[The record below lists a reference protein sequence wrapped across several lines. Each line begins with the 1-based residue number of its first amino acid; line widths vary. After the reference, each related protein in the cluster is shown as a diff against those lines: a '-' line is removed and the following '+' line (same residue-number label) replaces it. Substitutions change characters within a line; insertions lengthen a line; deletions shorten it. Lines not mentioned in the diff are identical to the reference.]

1 MKEKAVID
9 RFESNLAVI
18 LLKDGQ
24 EQLVVP
30 TNSLPSGVKEG
41 HWLQVE
47 IEGGKVISATIDEEE
62 TAKVGERIADKLE
75 RLRQGKHLDDGNKK

>member
-9 RFESNLAVI
+9 RFEGDLAVI

-47 IEGGKVISATIDEEE
+47 IEDGKVVSATVDEEE
-62 TAKVGERIADKLE
+62 TVRVRDRIADKLD
-75 RLRQGKHLDDGNKK
+75 RLRQGKHLA